1 MIALIN
7 EVYIALRKQ
16 TIIISIYKLY
26 VVIVITNFTIES
38 KVKG

>member
-16 TIIISIYKLY
+16 TIIILIYKLQ

>member
-7 EVYIALRKQ
+7 EVYIALRKK
-16 TIIISIYKLY
+16 TIIILIYKLQ